1 MVVVVVILMAWVVI
15 LGPSVLKRRARSG
28 SVQSISHFHHQLRI
42 LEHSAPEPIVSPA
55 YRLRSVDGSD
65 ASHGVSYP
73 GGGQRPVLSVVGA
86 KDLPRPAL
94 AFLGD
99 PAPGVEGSTASLF
112 VGPSVAQ
119 GFESYESYD
128 RTPHYRAPYDWDPA
142 DRNAMPADSGRSAYG
157 RDAYGR
163 DSYGQDAYGRVA
175 RRGRSLDHV
184 DPRHPGVYEPTHA
197 EVHRADESAVRRMA
211 RRRRRDTLLILSGL
225 TFATFLVACV
235 TGSGATWFLT
245 ALAALAL
252 GGYVAM
258 LVHLQHRA
266 LEREDKLHY
275 LDSHRSDRWEP
286 SYGSVAS
293 SNHPSV
299 GRTAAR

>member
-1 MVVVVVILMAWVVI
+1 MVVVVVILMAWAVI

-55 YRLRSVDGSD
+55 YRLRSADGSD

-99 PAPGVEGSTASLF
+99 PAPEVDGDTASIF

-142 DRNAMPADSGRSAYG
+142 DGSTLSVDVGRDDYG
-157 RDAYGR
+157 RDDYGR
-163 DSYGQDAYGRVA
+163 SGYGRMDRA
-175 RRGRSLDHV
+175 RRSLDHV
-184 DPRHPGVYEPTHA
+184 DPRHPGVYMPTHG
-197 EVHRADESAVRRMA
+197 EVHRADESAVRRMT

-235 TGSGATWFLT
+235 TGSAATWFLT

-252 GGYVAM
+252 GGYVTM
-258 LVHLQHRA
+258 LVQLQRRA

-275 LDSHRSDRWEP
+275 LDSHRADRWEP